1 MKGAIKMKA
10 HTKIT
15 LKELIARKEQML
27 EAKKTPKTVDLYI
40 PSLDGTVTIE
50 EPDRD
55 LVIEAQGMDGTVGD
69 IYMVYQCV
77 IEPPLKSTDLQKEFD
92 CKEPMEIVDKI
103 FASGEIPAIARE
115 CMGNKNPI
123 KNKNESKRFNIFK
136 YSINIIL

>member
-1 MKGAIKMKA
+1 MKA

-55 LVIEAQGMDGTVGD
+55 IVIEAQGMDATVGD

-77 IEPPLKSTDLQKEFD
+77 TEPPLKSTDLQKEFD

-115 CMGNKNPI
+115 CMVLAGYGDGVKPIVEDLKN
-123 KNKNESKRFNIFK
+123 
-136 YSINIIL
+136 